1 MNNTVKRQLITPER
15 PVSRTVRKY
24 LGLQGDGWKM
34 RLVPNY
40 GVLVCFRGD
49 NFKTCMLEEV
59 EDAL

>member
-1 MNNTVKRQLITPER
+1 MSKKATELLGVKRS
-15 PVSRTVRKY
+15 VSRTLRGK
-24 LGLQGDGWKM
+24 LGLKGEGWKM